1 MTTLYETQK
10 NGKGS
15 FYNAKY
21 VEHNGRK
28 FRFICE
34 TRNGDPIG
42 FKSNKCLQVM
52 ATDGTFA
59 NVVDC
64 NMVGINYQNDYFHTA
79 TEEENYKT
87 MLFKAFETFIK
98 KVY

>member
-1 MTTLYETQK
+1 MTTLYEIS
-10 NGKGS
+10 NNRPSS

-34 TRNGDPIG
+34 TRNGDPCG
-42 FKSNKCLQVM
+42 FKANKCMQVM
-52 ATDGTFA
+52 TQDGTFQ

-64 NMVGINYQNDYFHTA
+64 NMVGVEYMNNYNHTI
-79 TEEENYKT
+79 EEENNYKT
-87 MLFKAFETFIK
+87 ILFKAFETFIK